1 MSAADLARR
10 AVPPRAF
17 DEKQTKCV
25 PLRQGEQRRG
35 KAGCCSPQRLGTS
48 LVDVWDSFQL
58 MVLRG
63 ACCSG
68 TQNKRILLI
77 GEDSPALGAVALIW

>member
-1 MSAADLARR
+1 MSAANLAHRV
-10 AVPPRAF
+10 VPPRAF

-25 PLRQGEQRRG
+25 PLHQGEQRRG
-35 KAGCCSPQRLGTS
+35 KAGCCSLQRLGTR

-58 MVLRG
+58 MIPRG

-68 TQNKRILLI
+68 AQNKCILLI
-77 GEDSPALGAVALIW
+77 GEDSLALGAVALIW